1 MKKIFYFLMM
11 ALVLVAFTACQ
22 KGEHREKQVKIVEY
36 FDYKCPYC
44 KVFDQKVMTEIE
56 KKYGTERIDYQ
67 LIDVAFLGNDAIE
80 GARAAKAVQ
89 IVAPQQFMTF
99 HHHLIEQQPNHEG
112 KWLTHDK
119 IDQQINRLSISKKQ
133 KDKIKNEYKSKNS
146 EAWKR
151 AEKDIIKANNE
162 KIKLVPTLKINGEE
176 VSDPLNKDEVFKKID
191 DALKA

>member
-112 KWLTHDK
+112 KWLTHNK

-151 AEKDIIKANNE
+151 AEKYIIKANNE

>member
-112 KWLTHDK
+112 KWLTHNK